1 MNKLV
6 LTEIQ
11 YEAIKGT
18 EIALQFSQLYDT
30 KTCFVVKNK
39 EAKTTLLELFKAREN
54 LIELASL
61 SNDEF
66 FADLLTELNKSN
78 ERVLSI
84 INNLSTIK
92 KLYNE

>member
-11 YEAIKGT
+11 YEAIKDT

-39 EAKTTLLELFKAREN
+39 EAKTTLLELFKARED
-54 LIELASL
+54 LVELA
-61 SNDEF
+61 NFVDDQF
-66 FADLLTELNKSN
+66 FADLLPELNKSN
-78 ERVLSI
+78 ESVLSI

-92 KLYNE
+92 NLYNE

>member
-39 EAKTTLLELFKAREN
+39 EAKTTLLELLKARED
-54 LIELASL
+54 LIELSNFIDDQLFVDSL
-61 SNDEF
+61 P
-66 FADLLTELNKSN
+66 ELNKSN

-92 KLYNE
+92 NLCNE